1 MEISISQIRFIF
13 ILFMFLMNYRIISK
27 DSLLKLTHKEAF
39 VFCCIVLNTDLE
51 NDGKIYIS
59 HIKEE
64 TLAKMAEC
72 TSRTIVTYIKKFKQL
87 GLLDIKTE
95 KIKGELGVFD
105 RNTYS
110 IKIPD
115 SNLGENWFRLNYDF
129 LKEEISSDM
138 KGFLLLLKCLGING
152 SNTVLYSLDKIGKQ
166 KLLHV
171 GLNKIKELTRL
182 GISLQVISKAKTG
195 YVITDKFI
203 YEDLPEQKADS
214 PTEQLLVDYYN
225 RIVSYCKRQEMK
237 PPKYDKELMKIIFN
251 NCPNFEFFVDK
262 MNNRNYPKEKISNLM
277 YFIKTLN
284 FDIPESNEKAK
295 DDCII
300 MT

>member
-1 MEISISQIRFIF
+1 MSE
-13 ILFMFLMNYRIISK
+13 
-27 DSLLKLTHKEAF
+27 DLKT
-39 VFCCIVLNTDLE
+39 
-51 NDGKIYIS
+51 
-59 HIKEE
+59 IKE
-64 TLAKMAEC
+64 LA
-72 TSRTIVTYIKKFKQL
+72 
-87 GLLDIKTE
+87 D
-95 KIKGELGVFD
+95 ELGVSKSYVD
-105 RNTYS
+105 KIIRILKLHTKLDKVGNKYVISKKQEKS
-110 IKIPD
+110 IITRI
-115 SNLGENWFRLNYDF
+115 ENSKSTTETHTESTTQSHTKVDAEVDF